1 MPRTLPWLAQAAKT
15 TGAQLT
21 SASSPAPGQKRAAT
35 PSEDLVDSDLNTTG
49 VGTPKQRAKRRTGRS
64 PSTSPPPALPSVE
77 YMQEGYDADDI
88 WIMVEDEFYTTA
100 QTFTQHIHHA
110 EYVRLKKL
118 AKARGAKT
126 LQAIAR
132 PTDGR
137 TEQSMSTKIRL
148 EAEARGMKAQAG
160 LKGLLAGSDGEE
172 EDRDA
177 YMHDPH
183 LAGLMTGSQKVAPDL
198 TGTTKP
204 RANTRAAAGFL
215 QSPQKDRRQRKILDE
230 NASNDADSG
239 SDLDS
244 GLQAKRQKPSR
255 ANTAGVSTADGKT
268 VANSQP
274 KTNAHGLFKRFAS
287 DGDDRRLGSRL
298 DSTTARHPDKQPVRS
313 SQVTEQPLAGP
324 SKLSEPV
331 SPSNVRSQATA
342 DFLAKRRAREAAR
355 QKDAEKEE
363 KQKSRRSID
372 VPTFLL

>member
-1 MPRTLPWLAQAAKT
+1 MMLCRLWSRIAAKT
-15 TGAQLT
+15 TGAKTT
-21 SASSPAPGQKRAAT
+21 SAPSPAPRQKRAAT
-35 PSEDLVDSDLNTTG
+35 PSDDLVDSALNTTG
-49 VGTPKQRAKRRTGRS
+49 VGTPKQRAKRRTGGS
-64 PSTSPPPALPSVE
+64 PSTSPPAALPSVE

-118 AKARGAKT
+118 AKARGANT

-148 EAEARGMKAQAG
+148 EAEAQERKAQAG
-160 LKGLLAGSDGEE
+160 LKGLLAGSDEEE

-177 YMHDPH
+177 YMHDPQ

-215 QSPQKDRRQRKILDE
+215 QSPQKARRQRKILDE

-244 GLQAKRQKPSR
+244 GLPAKRQQPSR
-255 ANTAGVSTADGKT
+255 AHTAGVTTADRKK
-268 VANSQP
+268 VANPQP
-274 KTNAHGLFKRFAS
+274 KTNANGFFKRFAS
-287 DGDDRRLGSRL
+287 DSDDRESGSRP
-298 DSTTARHPDKQPVRS
+298 DGTTAHHPDERRVRS
-313 SQVTEQPLAGP
+313 SQATEQLLAGP

-331 SPSNVRSQATA
+331 SPFNVRSQATA
-342 DFLAKRRAREAAR
+342 DFLAKRRAREAVR
-355 QKDAEKEE
+355 QKNAKKEE
-363 KQKSRRSID
+363 KQKSTSSID